1 MDSQSVIS
9 YEESNQLFEK
19 KYVELLKKVRM
30 IIEENLDNPDF
41 NIDSIAQSVGLSR
54 SSFFK
59 KLKNLLGVAPVDFIK
74 EIRLNKAEQ
83 LIRTTELSIS
93 EIAYAVGFRDAG
105 YFSKCFRS
113 KYNHFRCLHL

>member
-19 KYVELLKKVRM
+19 KDVELLKKIRM

-59 KLKNLLGVAPVDFIK
+59 KLKNL
-74 EIRLNKAEQ
+74 
-83 LIRTTELSIS
+83 
-93 EIAYAVGFRDAG
+93 
-105 YFSKCFRS
+105 
-113 KYNHFRCLHL
+113 

>member
-1 MDSQSVIS
+1 LDSQSVIS

-19 KYVELLKKVRM
+19 KDVELLKKVRM

-59 KLKNLLGVAPVDFIK
+59 KLKNL
-74 EIRLNKAEQ
+74 
-83 LIRTTELSIS
+83 
-93 EIAYAVGFRDAG
+93 
-105 YFSKCFRS
+105 
-113 KYNHFRCLHL
+113 

>member
-19 KYVELLKKVRM
+19 KDVELLKKVRM

-59 KLKNLLGVAPVDFIK
+59 KLKNL
-74 EIRLNKAEQ
+74 
-83 LIRTTELSIS
+83 
-93 EIAYAVGFRDAG
+93 
-105 YFSKCFRS
+105 
-113 KYNHFRCLHL
+113 

>member
-19 KYVELLKKVRM
+19 KDVELLKKVRM

-41 NIDSIAQSVGLSR
+41 NIDTIAQSVGLSR

-59 KLKNLLGVAPVDFIK
+59 KLKNL
-74 EIRLNKAEQ
+74 
-83 LIRTTELSIS
+83 
-93 EIAYAVGFRDAG
+93 
-105 YFSKCFRS
+105 
-113 KYNHFRCLHL
+113 